1 MISKKSFLKL
11 LESSIDKDNK
21 TEIELCKKEL
31 KQIKICQQK
40 KKRNISK
47 YWIKTI
53 LKIPS
58 SGNY

>member
-1 MISKKSFLKL
+1 MISKKSFLKPL
-11 LESSIDKDNK
+11 DPSIDKDHK
-21 TEIELCKKEL
+21 IEIKLCKKR
-31 KQIKICQQK
+31 IKANKGLSAEEKEKYI
-40 KKRNISK
+40 K

>member
-1 MISKKSFLKL
+1 MISKKSFLKP
-11 LESSIDKDNK
+11 LESSIDKDHK
-21 TEIELCKKEL
+21 TEIELCKKR
-31 KQIKICQQK
+31 IKANKDLSAEEREKYIT
-40 KKRNISK
+40 